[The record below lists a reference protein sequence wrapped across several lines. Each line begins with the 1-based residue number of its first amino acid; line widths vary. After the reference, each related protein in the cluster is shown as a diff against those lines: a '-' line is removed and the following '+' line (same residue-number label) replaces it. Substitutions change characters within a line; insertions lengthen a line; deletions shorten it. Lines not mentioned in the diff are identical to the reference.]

1 MNCHRDSQVIFRK
14 IWTKTTKPLVCPLCT
29 GLWTAMASLRRRIRF
44 EFSSGKSDW
53 PRGSQR
59 NALQVKHSLTRD
71 RGKNPKI
78 KGFYL
83 AK

>member
-1 MNCHRDSQVIFRK
+1 MV
-14 IWTKTTKPLVCPLCT
+14 PL
-29 GLWTAMASLRRRIRF
+29 GMRILF
-44 EFSSGKSDW
+44 NFDSGKSDW

-59 NALQVKHSLTRD
+59 NALEVKHSLTRD

-83 AK
+83 AKQASL